1 MTLLEGVS
9 SNGVPF
15 IARAASRADAPLV
28 AVWHLLDPP
37 CTPAAMAA
45 ALPLDGLDAHVVYLG
60 LPLSGARAV
69 HADFGEFLASG
80 MDMVTEYFGPMHE
93 LALVEFPDALAEV
106 RRRLGVGDAVPF
118 GVMGGSAGAA
128 VAAEVLAVHG
138 ARAAV
143 LVNPMLRL
151 RPMIDAT
158 APFLPSPY
166 AWTPAADAVAE
177 RMDFVA
183 RASELAATRASLLVI
198 EGAADEPAF
207 LDAVR
212 EVDALGI
219 ATVEYIAGVEHPLAE
234 WPGIEPAPQ
243 IPAAKTY
250 DARAAA
256 WFREA
261 FGG

>member
-1 MTLLEGVS
+1 MTELSGTTV
-9 SNGVPF
+9 NGVPF
-15 IARAASRADAPLV
+15 TARAASRPDAPLV

-45 ALPLDGLDAHVVYLG
+45 ALPLEGLDAHAVYLG

-69 HADFGEFLASG
+69 HADFGAFLASG
-80 MDMVTEYFGPMHE
+80 MDMVTEFFGPMHE
-93 LALVEFPDALAEV
+93 AALTEFPDV
-106 RRRLGVGDAVPF
+106 RGRLGVAADVPF
-118 GVMGGSAGAA
+118 GVMGGSAGAS

-158 APFLPSPY
+158 AEFLPAPY
-166 AWTPAADAVAE
+166 AWTPLADAFAA

-183 RASELAATRASLLVI
+183 RADELASTRADILVI
-198 EGAADEPAF
+198 EGAADERAF

-212 EVDALGI
+212 EFEGLGI
-219 ATVEYIAGVEHPLAE
+219 ATVEYVDGVEHPLAAP
-234 WPGIEPAPQ
+234 PGTEPAPQ
-243 IPAAKTY
+243 IPAAKLY

-256 WFREA
+256 WLREA
-261 FGG
+261 LAR

>member
-1 MTLLEGVS
+1 MTQLEGITG
-9 SNGVPF
+9 NGVPF
-15 IARAASRADAPLV
+15 TARSASRPDAPLV

-45 ALPLDGLDAHVVYLG
+45 ALPLAGLDAHVVYLG
-60 LPLSGARAV
+60 LPLSGARAL

-80 MDMVTEYFGPMHE
+80 IDMVTEYFGPMHE
-93 LALVEFPDALAEV
+93 QALAEFPDALADV
-106 RRRLGVGDAVPF
+106 RGRLGVAASVPF
-118 GVMGGSAGAA
+118 GVMGGSAGAS
-128 VAAEVLAVHG
+128 VAAEVLAMHG
-138 ARAAV
+138 AQAAV

-158 APFLPSPY
+158 AEFLPAPY
-166 AWTPAADAVAE
+166 AWTPAADVVAE

-183 RASELAATRASLLVI
+183 RAGELAATGAALLVI
-198 EGAADEPAF
+198 EGAADESAF

-212 EVDALGI
+212 EVDVLGI

-250 DARAAA
+250 DALAAA

-261 FGG
+261 FAR

>member
-1 MTLLEGVS
+1 MTLIDGVTD
-9 SNGVPF
+9 NGVPF
-15 IARAASRADAPLV
+15 TARPASRADAPMV

-45 ALPLDGLDAHVVYLG
+45 ALPLVGLDAHVVYLG
-60 LPLSGARAV
+60 LPLSGARSV

-80 MDMVTEYFGPMHE
+80 MDLVTEYFGPMHDQA
-93 LALVEFPDALAEV
+93 LAEFPDALADV
-106 RRRLGVGDAVPF
+106 SRRLGVSEGVPL
-118 GVMGGSAGAA
+118 GVMGGSAGAS

-158 APFLPSPY
+158 AEVLPAPY
-166 AWTPAADAVAE
+166 VWTPTADAVAE

-183 RASELAATRASLLVI
+183 RAGELVATGAALLMI
-198 EGAADEPAF
+198 EGAADESPF

-219 ATVEYIAGVEHPLAE
+219 ATAEYIPGVEHSLAE

-250 DARAAA
+250 DARAVA

-261 FGG
+261 FGR